1 MSTEAT
7 LTTTV
12 TTIKGL
18 SMVTVDNK
26 PIVWITTKDEISH
39 YKYGKIITN
48 HAVSIR
54 YEKMI
59 DRLRHMNNDI
69 LNMLFFLEPQ
79 PNMIILSALLAGAK
93 IVVETTRFNE
103 GANVDGLIIKHPVF
117 RYKVE
122 FISLPEK
129 GSLFVSIMQQE
140 AAKGAFHFETQ
151 QEIQQESPKSES
163 YDISTALLLD

>member
-1 MSTEAT
+1 
-7 LTTTV
+7 
-12 TTIKGL
+12 
-18 SMVTVDNK
+18 MVTVDNK

-79 PNMIILSALLAGAK
+79 PNMIILSALLAGQ
-93 IVVETTRFNE
+93 R
-103 GANVDGLIIKHPVF
+103 L
-117 RYKVE
+117 
-122 FISLPEK
+122 
-129 GSLFVSIMQQE
+129 
-140 AAKGAFHFETQ
+140 
-151 QEIQQESPKSES
+151 
-163 YDISTALLLD
+163 

>member
-7 LTTTV
+7 RTTTV

-18 SMVTVDNK
+18 SMVMVDNK
-26 PIVWITTKDEISH
+26 PIVWITTEDEISH

-48 HAVSIR
+48 HSVSIR

-59 DRLRHMNNDI
+59 DGLRHMNNDI

-79 PNMIILSALLAGAK
+79 PNMIVLSALLAGAK

-122 FISLPEK
+122 FISLPEM
-129 GSLFVSIMQQE
+129 GSFFVSIMQQE
-140 AAKGAFHFETQ
+140 AAKGVFHFETQ
-151 QEIQQESPKSES
+151 QEIQQVLSKGES
-163 YDISTALLLD
+163 YDISTVLLLD